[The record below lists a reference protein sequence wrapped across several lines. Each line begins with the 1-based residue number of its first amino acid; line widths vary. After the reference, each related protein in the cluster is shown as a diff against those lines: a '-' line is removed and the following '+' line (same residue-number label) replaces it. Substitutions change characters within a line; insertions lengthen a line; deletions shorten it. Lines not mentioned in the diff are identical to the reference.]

1 MEHFNKNN
9 MNNSNQKKD
18 NGKTKTPVLS
28 TKQTFGKMV
37 EDIKMENSLL
47 RGQLNYINGKK

>member
-28 TKQTFGKMV
+28 TKETFGKMV